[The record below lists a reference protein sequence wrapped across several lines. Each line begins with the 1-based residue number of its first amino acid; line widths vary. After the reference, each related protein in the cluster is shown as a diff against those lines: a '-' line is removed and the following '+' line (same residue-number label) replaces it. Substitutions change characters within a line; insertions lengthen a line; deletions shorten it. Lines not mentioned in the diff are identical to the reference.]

1 MSTVLARRVREH
13 LTETEPVPEPM
24 TDFEIR
30 RFIKDNCTK
39 VEWLFSGW
47 HVTTDDDVISVAPL
61 FEGAIGL
68 AAAKYKEMNDG

>member
-13 LTETEPVPEPM
+13 LTEPRPEPLVM

-61 FEGAIGL
+61 FEKAIGL
-68 AAAKYKEMNDG
+68 AAAKYKEANE